1 MASRKINVGIIG
13 TGWIGEIRAK
23 VCANHPLVE
32 SVHVAE
38 IDAAKLARV
47 GEETRAKTAT
57 TDYRELLSRDEID
70 AIIVCTTPETTHYPI
85 TKDCL
90 LARKHTLLEKPM
102 GLALKEA
109 GEMIALARQAGL
121 KFTIGYTQR
130 FNPKYAYVKQC
141 LVNGTLGRPVTAL
154 VSRNVSRSIGNKIGG
169 RIRLSPAVMEA
180 THDIDFI
187 LWCLEGLKPVRVY
200 AQSVYRI
207 MEQAHGVPD
216 CTWIMVTM
224 EDGTVF
230 TIGAGWA
237 LPPAYPHFST
247 ATIEFVA
254 TEGAVLID
262 DSHRDVVLNT
272 MKGGMVLPLSTMPG
286 EQVSHVY
293 QGPMEAETIH
303 FIEAVALDR
312 PVLVTPDQARQVM
325 EITLAADLSAERH
338 QPVSLPL
345 KPRSSSSDFRFSIES
360 KTCPERSRR
369 IGNRST
375 ELTTKSKIQN
385 GAAMP

>member
-1 MASRKINVGIIG
+1 MNRKINIGIIG
-13 TGWIGEIRAK
+13 AGWIGEIRAK
-23 VCANHPLVE
+23 VCASHPLVE
-32 SVHVAE
+32 SVHIAE
-38 IDAAKLARV
+38 IDPAKLARV
-47 GEETRAKTAT
+47 GEETRATTAT
-57 TDYRELLSRDEID
+57 TDYREILRRDDID
-70 AIIVCTTPETTHYPI
+70 AIFVCSTPETTHYPI

-102 GLALKEA
+102 GLALSEA
-109 GEMIALARQAGL
+109 DEMMALAKREGL

-130 FNPKYAYVKQC
+130 FNPKYAYVKQS

-154 VSRNVSRSIGNKIGG
+154 VSRNVSRSIGDKIGG

-187 LWCLEGLKPVRVY
+187 LWCLEGVKPTRVY
-200 AQSVYRI
+200 SEVVYRV
-207 MEQAHGVPD
+207 MEKTHGVPD
-216 CTWIMVTM
+216 CQWIVVTM

-237 LPPAYPHFST
+237 LPPGYPHFST
-247 ATIEFVA
+247 TTIEVVA
-254 TEGAVLID
+254 SEGALLID

-272 MKGGMVLPLSTMPG
+272 TKGGMVFPLSTMPG
-286 EQVSHVY
+286 EQVAHVY

-303 FIEAVALDR
+303 FIEAVALDN
-312 PVLVTPDQARQVM
+312 PVLVTPEQARQVM

-345 KPRSSSSDFRFSIES
+345 Q
-360 KTCPERSRR
+360 
-369 IGNRST
+369 
-375 ELTTKSKIQN
+375 L
-385 GAAMP
+385 

>member
-1 MASRKINVGIIG
+1 MAQRKISVAVIG

-23 VCANHPLVE
+23 ACANHPLVE
-32 SVHVAE
+32 SVYIAE
-38 IDAAKLARV
+38 IDPAKLARV

-70 AIIVCTTPETTHYPI
+70 AFIVCTTPETTHYPI

-90 LARKHTLLEKPM
+90 LARKHVLLEKPM
-102 GLALKEA
+102 GLELKEA
-109 GEMIALARQAGL
+109 DEMIALASKAGV

-200 AQSVYRI
+200 AQSVHRI
-207 MEQAHGVPD
+207 MEEAHGVPD
-216 CTWIMVTM
+216 CSWIMVTM
-224 EDGTVF
+224 ADGTAF

-237 LPPAYPHFST
+237 LPPGYPHFST

-254 TEGAVLID
+254 TEGALLID
-262 DSHRDVVLNT
+262 DSHRDIVLNT

-286 EQVSHVY
+286 EEVNHVY
-293 QGPMEAETIH
+293 QGPMQAETNH

-312 PVLVTPDQARQVM
+312 PVLVTPEQARQVM
-325 EITLAADLSAERH
+325 EVTLAADLSAERN

-345 KPRSSSSDFRFSIES
+345 K
-360 KTCPERSRR
+360 
-369 IGNRST
+369 N
-375 ELTTKSKIQN
+375 
-385 GAAMP
+385 

>member
-1 MASRKINVGIIG
+1 MVSRKINVGIIG

-32 SVHVAE
+32 SLHLAE
-38 IDAAKLARV
+38 IDEARLARV
-47 GEETRAKTAT
+47 AKETGAKTAT
-57 TDYRELLSRDEID
+57 TDYHELLKRQEID
-70 AIIVCTTPETTHYPI
+70 AIIVSTTPETTHYPF
-85 TKDCL
+85 TRDCL
-90 LARKHTLLEKPM
+90 MARKHTFLEKPM
-102 GLALKEA
+102 GLELKEA
-109 GEMIALARQAGL
+109 DELMKLAREAHL
-121 KFTIGYTQR
+121 KLTIGYTQR
-130 FNPKYAYVKQC
+130 FNPKYAYVKKC
-141 LVNGTLGRPVTAL
+141 LRDGTLGAPVTAL

-187 LWCLEGLKPVRVY
+187 LWCLEGRRPIRVY

-224 EDGTVF
+224 EDGTAF

-237 LPPAYPHFST
+237 LPPGYPHFST

-254 TEGAVLID
+254 TEGALLID
-262 DSHRDVVLNT
+262 DSHRDIILNT
-272 MKGGMVLPLSTMPG
+272 MKNGMVLPLSTMPG
-286 EQVSHVY
+286 EQVGHVY

-303 FIEAVALDR
+303 FIEAIALDH
-312 PVLVTPDQARQVM
+312 PLLVTPEQARQVM
-325 EITLAADLSAERH
+325 EVTLAADLSAELH

-345 KPRSSSSDFRFSIES
+345 VR
-360 KTCPERSRR
+360 
-369 IGNRST
+369 
-375 ELTTKSKIQN
+375 
-385 GAAMP
+385 

>member
-1 MASRKINVGIIG
+1 MAERKISVGVIG

-23 VCANHPLVE
+23 VCAGHPLVE
-32 SVHVAE
+32 SLHLAE
-38 IDAAKLARV
+38 IDPARLERV
-47 GEETRAKTAT
+47 ARETGAKTAT
-57 TDYRELLSRDEID
+57 TDYRELLRRPDVD
-70 AIIVCTTPETTHYPI
+70 AIFVSTTPETTHYPI
-85 TKDCL
+85 TRDCL
-90 LARKHTLLEKPM
+90 LARKHTFLEKPM

-109 GEMIALARQAGL
+109 DEMMAMAREAGL

-130 FNPKYAYVKQC
+130 FNPKYAYVKKC
-141 LVNGTLGRPVTAL
+141 VRDGTLGVPVTAL

-187 LWCLEGLKPVRVY
+187 LWCLEGRRPIRVY

-224 EDGTVF
+224 EDGTAF

-237 LPPAYPHFST
+237 LPPGYPHFST

-254 TEGAVLID
+254 TEGALLID
-262 DSHRDVVLNT
+262 DSHRDIVLNT
-272 MKGGMVLPLSTMPG
+272 MKNGMVLPLSTMPG
-286 EQVSHVY
+286 EQVGHVY
-293 QGPMEAETIH
+293 QGPMRAETIH

-312 PVLVTPDQARQVM
+312 PVLVTPEEARQVM
-325 EITLAADLSAERH
+325 EVTLAADLSAEIH

-345 KPRSSSSDFRFSIES
+345 
-360 KTCPERSRR
+360 ER
-369 IGNRST
+369 
-375 ELTTKSKIQN
+375 
-385 GAAMP
+385 